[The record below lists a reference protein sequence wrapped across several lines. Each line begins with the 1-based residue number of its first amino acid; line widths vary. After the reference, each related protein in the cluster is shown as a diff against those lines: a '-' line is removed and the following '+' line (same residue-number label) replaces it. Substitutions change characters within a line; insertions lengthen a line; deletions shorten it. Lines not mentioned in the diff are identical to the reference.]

1 MFTLITILDHGL
13 ERTVSGREPS
23 HDEIRLVPRPSAD
36 PADPLNFARWRKLAI
51 LACMSIVP
59 FVVNFTAASISSAFP
74 IMATPLAFNPPVPM
88 SSLSHL
94 IAVCVLVPRDIR
106 ALLTGE

>member
-1 MFTLITILDHGL
+1 MPLFVFTLIAILDHGL
-13 ERTVSGREPS
+13 EKTVS
-23 HDEIRLVPRPSAD
+23 HDEIRLVPQPSAD